1 MIELIYLENS
11 LYMKSQLNK
20 AYQLYMEDNV
30 DVPVDISFE
39 DYVNKAYTGVLN
51 WCSFNKRNE
60 DSYLNIINA
69 DIELAEDM
77 LDAISA
83 LDIDLATEWN
93 MYFKV
98 QYIARNNSLIV
109 EYDYNPGSLILPDP
123 ESYTYSYNKI
133 RNQNLTKL
141 ARLLNVLRTSKVGKH
156 G

>member
-1 MIELIYLENS
+1 MIELIYLENG

-20 AYQLYMEDNV
+20 AYQQYVEDNP

-39 DYVNKAYTGVLN
+39 DYVSKAYIGVLN
-51 WCSFNKRNE
+51 WYSFSKQSE
-60 DSYLNIINA
+60 DSSLDIINA
-69 DIELAEDM
+69 DTELAEDM

-83 LDIDLATEWN
+83 LDIDLATDWN

-98 QYIARNNSLIV
+98 QYLERNNSLIV

-123 ESYTYSYNKI
+123 KSYTHSYNNI

-141 ARLLNVLRTSKVGKH
+141 ARLLNVLRTSKVGEH